1 MIFEDLFREVLATP
15 IRALFQTPP
24 IMKRALFILS
34 SATAISALTCAMQV
48 VVPWT
53 LIHLADRLARP
64 LLPL

>member
-1 MIFEDLFREVLATP
+1 
-15 IRALFQTPP
+15 
-24 IMKRALFILS
+24 MKRVLFVLS

-53 LIHLADRLARP
+53 LVHLADRLARP